1 MNTEKSK
8 ETFVISDEELT
19 DIMIDSFS
27 KAEDNCHQY
36 QNEKMEKET
45 NSLISKE
52 DEASVAW
59 ANFGRFE
66 DIHQTSN
73 YQNSVG
79 INPEICSI
87 ERKMSVVEAA
97 KGSNPVGLCQNC
109 DAPNLGQQPNIEL
122 PMQQPGH
129 LSQVFPGVSR
139 AEETQFIWDS
149 TTGLLSYVNYGRNH
163 SKSTEICNFM
173 IIPYSYRIE
182 WNTHNQQSDVLEFSL
197 KSKYRETGILRIDN
211 QNMEKQFLKAVS
223 NCPGLYVDDKQK
235 NKFKV
240 YFSSVLN
247 EILCGRL
254 PVKPQVYM
262 HDDGWYDTLE
272 ITQNGMR
279 RFRPC
284 YLFNGSNVQLPNGQ
298 VVPVLSSCKGND
310 NVEDAQK
317 YLKYYWALSNR
328 KDILLI
334 GLAYTMLSFVDFPL
348 RKYGLRGLKFTLN
361 FKGETMSGKTTLAKI
376 LAKAFWQDENEYFH
390 SADSTISTLDEFIT
404 SSSRLRIVDDFY
416 PKAKRRDADS
426 QSDLENKIV
435 RWVGNQ
441 RLDNK
446 RNINSA
452 EQVGNREVFGGILIT
467 SERTLLKSESAYQRT
482 VFIDFYRGTLL
493 NNAHSLLEENPQW
506 GAAFMTLWIK
516 WFQDHF
522 FQIYDQQSIKYQD
535 YLVRNKE
542 VYGSSPRLLDSAAII
557 SWALELL
564 AEFAERLGIGLL
576 KGEDITQYVRDIF
589 KSQIARREQNSPRKQ
604 VLQQLKRLIR
614 QNQFRIGTKE
624 EFSRS
629 NEFDGFI
636 EDNKLC
642 LMEHSLFSKINSGLY
657 SSLGGNAVLLDVLEN
672 EGVVVPNKKGEY
684 KWRSSFQRMV
694 DEQQR
699 PYMISLNLDFFKEAN
714 DYANN

>member
-79 INPEICSI
+79 INPEICST
-87 ERKMSVVEAA
+87 ERKISVVEAA
-97 KGSNPVGLCQNC
+97 KGTNPVGPCQNSN
-109 DAPNLGQQPNIEL
+109 ATNMVQQPNIESPL
-122 PMQQPGH
+122 QQTGH

-139 AEETQFIWDS
+139 AEEPQFIWDS
-149 TTGLLSYVNYGRNH
+149 TTGLLSYVNYGRNQ

-240 YFSSVLN
+240 YFASVLN
-247 EILCGRL
+247 EILCGRS

-272 ITQNGMR
+272 ITQNGMQ

-452 EQVGNREVFGGILIT
+452 EQVGNREVFGGVLIT

>member
-139 AEETQFIWDS
+139 AEEPQFIWDS

-446 RNINSA
+446 RYINSA

>member
-1 MNTEKSK
+1 MHNEKSK
-8 ETFVISDEELT
+8 ETLVISDEELT
-19 DIMIDSFS
+19 DFMIDSFS
-27 KAEDNCHQY
+27 KAENNCY
-36 QNEKMEKET
+36 QCHNKEMEKET

-52 DEASVAW
+52 DEASAAW

-66 DIHQTSN
+66 DINETSN
-73 YQNSVG
+73 YQNSAG

-97 KGSNPVGLCQNC
+97 KGTNPVGLCQNC
-109 DAPNLGQQPNIEL
+109 DAPNLVQQPNIEL
-122 PMQQPGH
+122 PMQQPGN
-129 LSQVFPGVSR
+129 LSQVLPSVSR
-139 AEETQFIWDS
+139 AEEPQFRWDY
-149 TTGLLSYVNYGRNH
+149 TTSSLSYVNYGRNH
-163 SKSTEICNFM
+163 SKSTVICNFV
-173 IIPYSYRIE
+173 IVPHSYRIE
-182 WNTHNQQSDVLEFSL
+182 WNTYNQQSVVVELSL
-197 KSKYRETGILRIDN
+197 QSKYSSTGVLRIDN
-211 QNMEKQFLKAVS
+211 QDMEKQFLKAVS
-223 NCPGLYVDDKQK
+223 NCPGFHVVDSQK
-235 NKFKV
+235 SRVKM

-247 EILCGRL
+247 EILYGRS

-284 YLFNGSNVQLPNGQ
+284 YLFNGSNVVLPNSQ
-298 VVPVLSSCKGND
+298 IIPVISSCKGND
-310 NVEDAQK
+310 NEEDAKK
-317 YLKYYWALSNR
+317 YLMHYWNLSNR

-348 RKYGLRGLKFTLN
+348 RKYGLRGLKFALN

-390 SADSTISTLDEFIT
+390 SADYTISTLDEFIT

-426 QSDLENKIV
+426 QSDLENQIV
-435 RWVGNQ
+435 RWIGNQ
-441 RLDNK
+441 RLANK

-482 VFIDFYRGTLL
+482 VFIDFYRGTLI

-516 WFQDHF
+516 WFQNHF
-522 FQIYDQQSIKYQD
+522 FRIYDQQSIKYQD

-564 AEFAERLGIGLL
+564 AEFAKSLDIELL

-589 KSQIARREQNSPRKQ
+589 RSQIARREQNSPRKQ
-604 VLQQLKRLIR
+604 VLQQLKSLIR

-629 NEFDGFI
+629 NEFDGFVA
-636 EDNKLC
+636 DNKLC
-642 LMEHSLFSKINSGLY
+642 LTEYSLFSKINSGLY
-657 SSLGGNAVLLDVLEN
+657 SSLGGNAVLRDVLVN
-672 EGVVVPNKKGEY
+672 EGVVVPNKRGEY
-684 KWRSSFQRMV
+684 RWRSSFQRMV
-694 DEQQR
+694 NEQQR
-699 PYMISLNLDFFKEAN
+699 PYMISLNLDFFKEEN
-714 DYANN
+714 NNANN

>member
-1 MNTEKSK
+1 MKNPNIKNT
-8 ETFVISDEELT
+8 FGISDEELT
-19 DIMIDSFS
+19 NIMMDSLS
-27 KAEDNCHQY
+27 KAEDNCY
-36 QNEKMEKET
+36 QCHNKEMEKES
-45 NSLISKE
+45 NSPIPKE
-52 DEASVAW
+52 DEASVVW
-59 ANFGRFE
+59 ENFGRFE

-73 YQNSVG
+73 YQNPLETNSQVY
-79 INPEICSI
+79 ST
-87 ERKMSVVEAA
+87 ERNISVVEAA
-97 KGSNPVGLCQNC
+97 KGTNPVGLCQNSN
-109 DAPNLGQQPNIEL
+109 ATNMVQNTNIEL
-122 PMQQPGH
+122 PMQQTGQ
-129 LSQVFPGVSR
+129 LSQVLPGVSR
-139 AEETQFIWDS
+139 AEEPQFIWDS

-197 KSKYRETGILRIDN
+197 QSKYWKTGMLRIDN
-211 QNMEKQFLKAVS
+211 QNMEKQLLKAVS

-240 YFSSVLN
+240 YFASVLN
-247 EILCGRL
+247 EILCGRS
-254 PVKPQVYM
+254 PVKPQVYL

-279 RFRPC
+279 RLRPC

-317 YLKYYWALSNR
+317 YLNYYWALSNR

-334 GLAYTMLSFVDFPL
+334 GLVYSMLSFIEFPL
-348 RKYGLRGLKFTLN
+348 RKYGLRGLKFVLN

-390 SADSTISTLDEFIT
+390 SADSTLSTLDEFIT

-416 PKAKRRDADS
+416 PKANRRDADL
-426 QSDLENKIV
+426 QAQLENKIV
-435 RWVGNQ
+435 RWGGNQ

-467 SERTLLKSESAYQRT
+467 SERTLLQSESAYQRT
-482 VFIDFYRGTLL
+482 VFVDFYRGTLL
-493 NNAHSLLEENPQW
+493 NNAHTLLEENPQW

-516 WFQDHF
+516 WFQKHF
-522 FQIYDQQSIKYQD
+522 FRIYDQQSIKYQD

-542 VYGSSPRLLDSAAII
+542 VYGASLRLLESAAII

-564 AEFAERLGIGLL
+564 VEFAKSLGIELL

-614 QNQFRIGTKE
+614 RNQFRIGTKE

>member
-1 MNTEKSK
+1 MKNPNIKNT
-8 ETFVISDEELT
+8 FGISDEELT
-19 DIMIDSFS
+19 NIMMDSLS

-73 YQNSVG
+73 YKNSVG
-79 INPEICSI
+79 INPEICST
-87 ERKMSVVEAA
+87 ERKISVVEAA
-97 KGSNPVGLCQNC
+97 KGTNPVGPCQNSN
-109 DAPNLGQQPNIEL
+109 ATNMVQQPNIESPL
-122 PMQQPGH
+122 QQTGH
-129 LSQVFPGVSR
+129 LSQVFPGVIR
-139 AEETQFIWDS
+139 AEEPQFIWDPIS
-149 TTGLLSYVNYGRNH
+149 GLLSYVNYGRNH

-173 IIPYSYRIE
+173 ITPHSYRIE

-197 KSKYRETGILRIDN
+197 QNKYSSTGILRIDN

-223 NCPGLYVDDKQK
+223 NCPGFYVDDRQK
-235 NKFKV
+235 SKVKMYFASILNK
-240 YFSSVLN
+240 
-247 EILCGRL
+247 ILCGQS

-262 HDDGWYDTLE
+262 HDDGWYSTFE

-298 VVPVLSSCKGND
+298 VAPVLSSCKGND

-317 YLKYYWALSNR
+317 YLNYYWDLSKR

-334 GLAYTMLSFVDFPL
+334 GLVYTMLSFVDFPL
-348 RKYGLRGLKFTLN
+348 RKSGLHGLQFVLN
-361 FKGETMSGKTTLAKI
+361 FKGETMSGKTTLARI

-390 SADSTISTLDEFIT
+390 SADSTLSTLDEFIT

-416 PKAKRRDADS
+416 PKANKRDADIQS
-426 QSDLENKIV
+426 QLENKIV
-435 RWVGNQ
+435 RWGGNQ

-467 SERTLLKSESAYQRT
+467 SERTLLKTESAYQRT
-482 VFIDFYRGTLL
+482 VFVDFYKGTLI
-493 NNAHSLLEENPQW
+493 NNAHSVLEANPQW

-516 WFQDHF
+516 WFQNHF
-522 FQIYDQQSIKYQD
+522 FKIYDQQSIKYQD

-564 AEFAERLGIGLL
+564 VEFAKSLGIELL

-589 KSQIARREQNSPRKQ
+589 KSQIARREQNSPRNQ

-614 QNQFRIGTKE
+614 QNQFRIGDKE

-629 NEFDGFI
+629 NEFDGFV

-657 SSLGGNAVLLDVLEN
+657 SSLGGNTVLLDVLVN
-672 EGVVVPNKKGEY
+672 EGVVVPNKKGDY
-684 KWRSSFQRMV
+684 RWRSSFQRMV

-699 PYMISLNLDFFKEAN
+699 PYMISLNLDFFKEEN
-714 DYANN
+714 NNANN